1 MSMSM
6 SMSMSLS
13 LSLPL
18 PLPLPLTLALALA
31 LTPTLTLTLTLTFTL
46 KGESTP
52 RAGVK
57 KAATATPAAAVA
69 AVVASNVNVALKA
82 KKNARPNPVDVD
94 ESLAKQAKLAEK
106 PKKPATRKRGEVAA
120 AAASSR
126 RMTTT
131 VEQKRQK
138 RKVEVE
144 QKRKV
149 EQKKRKECEQLEAE
163 IAKAE
168 DERDYP
174 TCESLTRG
182 LVEAMRELDKLQGEL
197 KLLEEWGL
205 EHLREGEEPEGAGG
219 AAVVEGTAVVEDDDN
234 SHGQQGGATVLAA
247 RSEAVQALKVFEET
261 AAAAD
266 ELLGQE
272 TAAVHAK
279 DYTGAATL
287 KTEHDTKLGLCSVQ
301 AKAAKAAIDRHSNLL
316 AEQREHRLS
325 ALHEALR
332 KEECAVQ
339 DMVSKLPWHNDGEK
353 GLEARL
359 AMVRHK
365 IGEVEMALQ
374 PLRELE
380 QAMQRTMQTMQK
392 EKTAASEH
400 EESWPVPVN
409 PEIARVMKRFL
420 PEPSMPNTKRAR
432 EAIRAMTPKRRNVDT
447 GFQLIPRQS
456 SDEVEVEVEVEEV

>member
-1 MSMSM
+1 M
-6 SMSMSLS
+6 
-13 LSLPL
+13 
-18 PLPLPLTLALALA
+18 
-31 LTPTLTLTLTLTFTL
+31 
-46 KGESTP
+46 
-52 RAGVK
+52 
-57 KAATATPAAAVA
+57 A

-168 DERDYP
+168 HERDYP

-182 LVEAMRELDKLQGEL
+182 LVEAMRELEELQGEL
-197 KLLEEWGL
+197 KLLEALGL
-205 EHLREGEEPEGAGG
+205 DAVVEPEGAGG

-272 TAAVHAK
+272 TAAVQAK

-287 KTEHDTKLGLCSVQ
+287 KTEHDTKL
-301 AKAAKAAIDRHSNLL
+301 
-316 AEQREHRLS
+316 
-325 ALHEALR
+325 AL
-332 KEECAVQ
+332 
-339 DMVSKLPWHNDGEK
+339 K
-353 GLEARL
+353 GY
-359 AMVRHK
+359 
-365 IGEVEMALQ
+365 
-374 PLRELE
+374 
-380 QAMQRTMQTMQK
+380 
-392 EKTAASEH
+392 
-400 EESWPVPVN
+400 
-409 PEIARVMKRFL
+409 
-420 PEPSMPNTKRAR
+420 
-432 EAIRAMTPKRRNVDT
+432 
-447 GFQLIPRQS
+447 
-456 SDEVEVEVEVEEV
+456 